1 MSVVN
6 SRCKAL
12 CLWFFTACG
21 GFHIASAAAEQ
32 VLYTHSFN
40 MTISVLCEE
49 GEVTCERVEY
59 IGRSLKTGDSI
70 RLQGRTEH
78 TLCADGVSPC
88 RFLGYRFTNG
98 DFVYRVSET
107 GMLQVTQKQ
116 KLLLQEQGTWQ

>member
-1 MSVVN
+1 MSVLN
-6 SRCKAL
+6 SRYKTL
-12 CLWFFTACG
+12 CLWFFTACSG
-21 GFHIASAAAEQ
+21 LDIASAAAEQ
-32 VLYTHSFN
+32 VLYIHSFSV
-40 MTISVLCEE
+40 TISVLCEE

-59 IGRSLKTGDSI
+59 IGRSLKTGNSI

-78 TLCADGVSPC
+78 TLCADGLTPC

-98 DFVYRVSET
+98 DFVYTVSET